1 MNVTNTEES
10 QMVLESPDG
19 TWWGASDWTEDDTT
33 ILVQNYI
40 SITNSKIYLVDVET
54 QKKQLILGKEEEPSA
69 NSALAF
75 DKDDKGVFYITDKFS
90 QFSQLTYHNLES
102 GEDLII
108 SSEIPWDVDG
118 FAMSEDGKR
127 AAFVVNENGYSLSL
141 IHI

>member
-1 MNVTNTEES
+1 MNPEEA

-19 TWWGASDWTEDDTT
+19 TWWGASDWTEDDKK

-40 SITNSKIYLVDVET
+40 SITNSKIYLVDLET
-54 QKKQLILGKEEEPSA
+54 QKKQLILGKEKDPSA

-90 QFSQLTYHNLES
+90 QFSQLTYHNLEN
-102 GEDLII
+102 GEDVI
-108 SSEIPWDVDG
+108 
-118 FAMSEDGKR
+118 
-127 AAFVVNENGYSLSL
+127 LSL